1 MRQSAPNTFLLSRS
15 GMGLRLALGASLLGV
30 SLAAMV
36 YLLPR
41 QRSSAVAIVGAP
53 SPDFQLEQVGG
64 GRVSLEAY
72 SGKRVLLCFVNT
84 QSDPTGR
91 VGNPSRGQVVFL
103 ASMARQYD
111 VNVVLVDATRASS
124 ADDQQDL
131 AAIALTWHLDGMPL
145 LEDPSGAVGRQ
156 YGLRE
161 TPTTFLVRSDGRL
174 AARWNGFVPAQVLAG
189 ALTGTE
195 R

>member
-15 GMGLRLALGASLLGV
+15 GMGLWLALGASLLGV

-36 YLLPR
+36 YLLPH
-41 QRSSAVAIVGAP
+41 SPAASVAMIGAP
-53 SPDFQLEQVGG
+53 SPDFQLEQASGG
-64 GRVSLEAY
+64 QVSLGGY

-111 VNVVLVDATRASS
+111 VKVVLVDATSASGA
-124 ADDQQDL
+124 ADQPDL

-161 TPTTFLVRSDGRL
+161 TPTTFLIRADGRL
-174 AARWNGFVPAQVLAG
+174 AARWEGFVPAQVLAG
-189 ALTGTE
+189 ALTGTG